1 MLLNYKLFKK
11 LTQRKKKEKPRKD
24 QNIILK
30 FRRLKIKLCVI
41 FLSPEAPVDG
51 DVIIQQDVRQASFG
65 AVLCDDSDEGD
76 LDGTTNEFA

>member
-1 MLLNYKLFKK
+1 MCDFS
-11 LTQRKKKEKPRKD
+11 
-24 QNIILK
+24 
-30 FRRLKIKLCVI
+30 
-41 FLSPEAPVDG
+41 LSPEAPVDG